1 MKKAIVEKVID
12 NYIYV
17 VFEDRTYKKYINTG
31 FDIKENNLVFIEN
44 DTIVKVEKVDNKLY
58 EEIKKVENVIF
69 K

>member
-17 VFEDRTYKKYINTG
+17 VFEDRTYKKYINNG

>member
-17 VFEDRTYKKYINTG
+17 VFEDRTYKKYLNNG

-58 EEIKKVENVIF
+58 EEIKKVENIIF

>member
-17 VFEDRTYKKYINTG
+17 VFEDRTYKKYLNNG